1 MGEVN
6 PGVFRHVYGAVQH
19 ILIKVGSEA
28 KSDIVSQLCEDIE
41 ESELAT
47 ARNDIF
53 IIAKDSFMQ
62 RNSSD
67 VEVEIDM
74 KARKGKNAL
83 TAISNDIHDLYS
95 YIVFPDSVFP
105 KEVIRQSSRLLEF
118 ESNKENPNTVDA
130 SQSTKND
137 TEISNDIR
145 VVTLSNEVCDL
156 KAHVKELKSKLS
168 LNEQAQKSLT
178 ETVNNLLSQLVVCGV
193 IDVQNKVDRS
203 DNVCNISNV
212 AANVILQKSAMR
224 SNNDQLGVNST
235 PVLGTDQLPIHT
247 TVTPANAQSRDPPSA
262 NQTATVTLQRPRDP
276 AVPGT
281 QLTGAGNSNDS
292 RQNIPDP
299 ANRSFSEAARSEGP
313 WNYVHN
319 RRDYKNTRQDSDKSG
334 LRGVKSQKPIYVYL
348 RNVYVENDDSEHDLK
363 SKVREHALAR
373 NVRIMNIHIKYNRFT
388 DDVVGCKLAVPA
400 QCIETVL
407 QDNFWP
413 EEIDCKKWVDRSRVN
428 NPRFNRRDNPRSS
441 GENNH
446 DHNRD
451 GEYERFE

>member
-224 SNNDQLGVNST
+224 SNNDQLGVNPT

-262 NQTATVTLQRPRDP
+262 NQTAVFAQ
-276 AVPGT
+276 
-281 QLTGAGNSNDS
+281 DS
-292 RQNIPDP
+292 RQQPS
-299 ANRSFSEAARSEGP
+299 RS
-313 WNYVHN
+313 
-319 RRDYKNTRQDSDKSG
+319 RDQGTRPFQ
-334 LRGVKSQKPIYVYL
+334 
-348 RNVYVENDDSEHDLK
+348 
-363 SKVREHALAR
+363 AR
-373 NVRIMNIHIKYNRFT
+373 NSLVPGIQTTHVRTFPIQPTDPSRKQLAQKDRGIMYTTEGTIRTLDKTQISP
-388 DDVVGCKLAVPA
+388 V
-400 QCIETVL
+400 
-407 QDNFWP
+407 
-413 EEIDCKKWVDRSRVN
+413 
-428 NPRFNRRDNPRSS
+428 
-441 GENNH
+441 
-446 DHNRD
+446 
-451 GEYERFE
+451 